1 MCKFFSFISDG
12 SGKFYYFND
21 DQRKLILKN
30 ELKSNG
36 WIVTEPDSHSSIA
49 RFYFKNGTEDS
60 MNKYEFNPITR
71 SFIIDQ
77 INTKD
82 DSALAKDFVMNLD
95 FRTIAAE
102 LNIVKIENPLEAEGV
117 YVDNYHILLLQKWSS
132 VRASVGDSV
141 RASVGDSVWG
151 SVWCSVRDSVRA
163 SVGDSV
169 MNSVRDSV
177 RASVGDSVRA
187 SVGDSVGGS
196 VWFSVG
202 DSVWFSVMDSAVASV
217 RDSAVASVRDSVWA
231 LVSSFF
237 IIENNNWKYCDGI
250 NFEGCENPFQSCI
263 DLWSLGLVPSFDGK
277 KWRLYAGKDAKI
289 VFEIS
294 KEDLEKYEVEL

>member
-49 RFYFKNGTEDS
+49 RFYFRNGVEDS

-71 SFIIDQ
+71 SFVIDQ

-82 DSALAKDFVMNLD
+82 DSVLARDFVMNLD
-95 FRTIAAE
+95 FRSIVAE
-102 LNIVKIENPLEAEGV
+102 LNIVKIENPLEADGV

-132 VRASVGDSV
+132 VRDSV

-169 MNSVRDSV
+169 MDSV
-177 RASVGDSVRA
+177 R
-187 SVGDSVGGS
+187 DSVGGS

-217 RDSAVASVRDSVWA
+217 MDSAVASVRDSVWASVRDSVWA

-277 KWRLYAGKDAKI
+277 KWRLHAGKDAKI